1 MDFDAIVL
9 AGGRGSRLGGVSKAG
24 LRRDAVTL
32 LELALR
38 AATGARNV
46 VVVGDV
52 DPAPGYTVAR
62 ESPPHSG
69 PVAAIA
75 AGLAALA
82 TGSSPHTLVLAC
94 DVPDSA
100 IAVRAL
106 RDRIEHA
113 AEPADGVIAVDG
125 ESRDQYLVAVYS
137 TASLAGRLSSIPTR
151 DASMRQLVEG
161 LAFDRVVVPAGSTDD
176 VDTWQDA
183 ANLGVTR

>member
-9 AGGRGSRLGGVSKAG
+9 AGGRGSRLGGVSKSD

-38 AATGARNV
+38 AATGARKV

-52 DPAPGYTVAR
+52 AAATGYTVAR

-75 AGLAALA
+75 AGLGALA
-82 TGSSPHTLVLAC
+82 AGSRTHTLVLAC
-94 DVPDSA
+94 DVPGSA
-100 IAVRAL
+100 AAVRAL
-106 RDRIEHA
+106 QERIEHA
-113 AEPADGVIAVDG
+113 DEPADGVIAVDG
-125 ESRDQYLVAVYS
+125 EARDQYLVAVYS
-137 TASLAGRLSSIPTR
+137 TSALAARFSSIPTR

-161 LAFDRVVVPAGSTDD
+161 LALDRVLVPAGSTDD